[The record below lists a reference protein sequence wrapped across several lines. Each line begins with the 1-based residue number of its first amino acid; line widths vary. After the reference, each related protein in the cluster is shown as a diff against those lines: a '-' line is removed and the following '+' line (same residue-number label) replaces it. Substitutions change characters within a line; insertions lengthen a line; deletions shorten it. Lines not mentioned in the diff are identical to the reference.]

1 VATRRTGR
9 STTRS
14 AATRSP
20 RRSRGTRRSK
30 PDAFLSRIT
39 PDVVRSVI
47 GTLMMAL
54 GAITLI
60 ALLLPGE
67 GALTDWWRDSIA
79 PWFETGRW
87 LLPFLLLIGG
97 WYVAAGPGR
106 NPGSGWGM
114 TLIGLGLAYVALLG
128 AFEVLALD
136 IFDIERGGGR
146 IGRFLAET
154 LQPLLTGPGTFVFL
168 AAVGVLG
175 IMLAF
180 NLRLRQLTDPVTG
193 TAHWVVTTAADSMRR
208 TQEQRAAAAAAAAAP
223 TAGAKAKGAVNG
235 TGGKTPVAVPIQPD
249 DGDAS
254 RPGRSIL
261 DDPAPRTSQSPLSQ
275 TVWTGPGDGG
285 SIGATAALATAGAA
299 GLGGA
304 AGLAGAG
311 ALAGRA
317 STGLATETPTAQ
329 ESLNAIDWTLP
340 DIDLL
345 EPRVAGR
352 IAVTVDHDANA
363 KRIEEKLL
371 SFSIPARVTKINSG
385 PVVTQYEVRPEHH
398 VKVSRIEALA
408 DDLAMALAARSI
420 RIEAPIPGKDV
431 VGIEIPN
438 SVSEVV
444 GFRPLVDESQMLDST
459 SPLTFA
465 LGRDVSGKAYAVDLA
480 KMPHLL
486 VAGATGSGKSVCV
499 NALITSLLM
508 RARPD
513 EVRMVLV
520 DLKRVELAPYNGLPH
535 LLQHVIVEPGEAKA
549 VLNWAVREMEER
561 YKLLAAHS
569 VRNIAAFNGRPEAAI
584 GADGGAAERMP
595 YIVLII
601 DELADLIMREGR
613 KVEDPIVKIAQKAR
627 AVGIHLVL
635 ATQRP
640 SVNVV
645 TGLIKANVPSRIAFA
660 MASMID
666 SRTVLDAPGAED
678 LIGRGDMLY
687 QPVDLPRPV
696 RMQGVFVSDRE
707 VSAVTKHWLDQ
718 TGGRTFY
725 DEEILAFTD
734 AEEGGNGENGQFAW
748 LRKLGVDEM
757 TVPAAELVTSTQRA
771 STSMLQTKLKLG
783 FARASR
789 VMDELERY
797 GIIGPQD
804 PRNPASPRQIYGPD
818 NWFRTMDD
826 IDDPGD

>member
-1 VATRRTGR
+1 LPTIPLPSVGPEVAR
-9 STTRS
+9 SIL
-14 AATRSP
+14 
-20 RRSRGTRRSK
+20 GIV
-30 PDAFLSRIT
+30 FL
-39 PDVVRSVI
+39 V
-47 GTLMMAL
+47 L
-54 GAITLI
+54 GAVTLI
-60 ALLLPGE
+60 ALALPGQ

-87 LLPFLLLIGG
+87 LLPFLLLGAG
-97 WYVAAGPGR
+97 AYLEVGPGR
-106 NPGSGWGM
+106 RPNSGWGA
-114 TLIGLGLAYVALLG
+114 TIVGVAIAYVGFLG
-128 AFEVLALD
+128 AFEVLHLTFLQTD
-136 IFDIERGGGR
+136 RGGGR
-146 IGRFLAET
+146 IGRFLAGILE
-154 LQPLLTGPGTFVFL
+154 PLLTTPGAFVVCTAIFAIGL
-168 AAVGVLG
+168 MV
-175 IMLAF
+175 AF
-180 NLRLRQLTDPVTG
+180 NLQFKELLRPLFRSFAAFGRWLRG
-193 TAHWVVTTAADSMRR
+193 TAAASF
-208 TQEQRAAAAAAAAAP
+208 QRETDLSNRAP
-223 TAGAKAKGAVNG
+223 APRPIAPSKLEPRIEAVAI
-235 TGGKTPVAVPIQPD
+235 P
-249 DGDAS
+249 S
-254 RPGRSIL
+254 SIL
-261 DDPAPRTSQSPLSQ
+261 DEPAPVGGPTRMSQ
-275 TVWTGPGDGG
+275 TVWTGSGDGVPRPQVRSG
-285 SIGATAALATAGAA
+285 AAATALASRSA
-299 GLGGA
+299 
-304 AGLAGAG
+304 
-311 ALAGRA
+311 
-317 STGLATETPTAQ
+317 TGLAEAPTAL
-329 ESLNAIDWTLP
+329 ESLQAIDWSLP
-340 DIDLL
+340 PIELL
-345 EPRVAGR
+345 DPRPALTGR
-352 IAVTVDHDANA
+352 IEIDHASNRR
-363 KRIEEKLL
+363 RIEEKLL
-371 SFSIPARVTKINSG
+371 SFAIPAKVVETNSG
-385 PVVTQYEVRPEHH
+385 PVVTQYEVKPEHH
-398 VKVSRIEALA
+398 VKLSRIEALA
-408 DDLAMALAARSI
+408 DDLAMALSASSI

-438 SVSEVV
+438 TVSEIV
-444 GFRPLVDESQMLDST
+444 GFRALVEESKMLDAT

-465 LGRDVSGKAYAVDLA
+465 LGRDVSGRSIAVDLA

-508 RARPD
+508 HARPD
-513 EVRMVLV
+513 DVRLILV

-535 LLQHVIVEPGEAKA
+535 LLQHVIVEPNEAKA

-561 YKLLAAHS
+561 YKVLAGHS
-569 VRNIAAFNGRPEAAI
+569 VRNIAAYNSRPEVA
-584 GADGGAAERMP
+584 GDETSDERMP

-696 RMQGVFVSDRE
+696 RMQGVFVGDRE
-707 VSAVTKHWLDQ
+707 VGEITKHWLDQ

-725 DEEILAFTD
+725 DEDILAFSD
-734 AEEGGNGENGQFAW
+734 AEDGGNGDGQFGW
-748 LRKLGVDEM
+748 LRKYGVDEM
-757 TVPAAELVTSTQRA
+757 TMQAAELVVTSQRA

-818 NWFRTMDD
+818 NWLRTPDD
-826 IDDPGD
+826 DGSDD

>member
-1 VATRRTGR
+1 VATKRRTPVR
-9 STTRS
+9 RTT
-14 AATRSP
+14 SP
-20 RRSRGTRRSK
+20 RRRRSGSGL
-30 PDAFLSRIT
+30 PSVWPAVGIFFL
-39 PDVVRSVI
+39 V
-47 GTLMMAL
+47 L
-54 GAITLI
+54 GAVTLI
-60 ALLLPGE
+60 ALALPGQ
-67 GALTDWWRDSIA
+67 GALTTWWRDSFA

-87 LLPFLLLIGG
+87 LLPFLLLGTG
-97 WYVAAGPGR
+97 WYVEWGPGKR
-106 NPGSGWGM
+106 PNSGWGA
-114 TLIGLGLAYVALLG
+114 TIIGIALAFVGFLG
-128 AFEVLALD
+128 AFEILHLTVLGT
-136 IFDIERGGGR
+136 ERGGGR
-146 IGRFLAET
+146 LGRALAGVLE
-154 LQPLLTGPGTFVFL
+154 PLLSGPGAFV
-168 AAVGVLG
+168 VCLG
-175 IMLAF
+175 IFAIGLMLAF
-180 NLRLRQLTDPVTG
+180 NLQLKQLVRPITG
-193 TAHWVVTTAADSMRR
+193 SARWFGSTAAASMRR
-208 TQEQRAAAAAAAAAP
+208 DP
-223 TAGAKAKGAVNG
+223 SGADGGRNGRSGRGG
-235 TGGKTPVAVPIQPD
+235 TGAAEPARPPIAPSRLESR
-249 DGDAS
+249 GEGAS
-254 RPGRSIL
+254 TSIL
-261 DDPAPRTSQSPLSQ
+261 DTPAAVGGPAPMSQ
-275 TVWTGPGDGG
+275 TVWTGSGEGVGG
-285 SIGATAALATAGAA
+285 AGRVGAGATALTTRPRALPD
-299 GLGGA
+299 
-304 AGLAGAG
+304 
-311 ALAGRA
+311 
-317 STGLATETPTAQ
+317 EPPTAL
-329 ESLNAIDWTLP
+329 ESLQAIDWTLP
-340 DIDLL
+340 PITLLDPRPAVASGPMIDH
-345 EPRVAGR
+345 ASN
-352 IAVTVDHDANA
+352 T

-371 SFSIPARVTKINSG
+371 SFAIPAKVVKVNSG
-385 PVVTQYEVRPEHH
+385 PVVTQYEVKPEHH

-408 DDLAMALAARSI
+408 DDLAMALSARSI

-444 GFRPLVDESQMLDST
+444 GFRPLVEETNMLAAT

-465 LGRDVSGKAYAVDLA
+465 LGRDVSGKSIAVDLA

-513 EVRMVLV
+513 EVRMILV

-535 LLQHVIVEPGEAKA
+535 LLQHVIVEPNEAKA

-561 YKLLAAHS
+561 YKVLAGHS
-569 VRNIAAFNGRPEAAI
+569 VRNIAAYNSRPEVA
-584 GADGGAAERMP
+584 GEEDDERMP

-696 RMQGVFVSDRE
+696 RMQGVFVGDRE
-707 VSAVTKHWLDQ
+707 VSEVTRHWLDQ

-725 DEEILAFTD
+725 DEDILAF
-734 AEEGGNGENGQFAW
+734 AEGEDGANGEGGQFGW
-748 LRKLGVDEM
+748 LRRYGVDEM
-757 TVPAAELVTSTQRA
+757 TVPAAELVIASSRA

-804 PRNPASPRQIYGPD
+804 PRNPATPRQIYGPD
-818 NWFRTMDD
+818 NWLRT
-826 IDDPGD
+826 IDDGDGADE

>member
-1 VATRRTGR
+1 LATRRR
-9 STTRS
+9 STT
-14 AATRSP
+14 TRSSSTKPAANRTP
-20 RRSRGTRRSK
+20 RRRRRSSGFGGRLN
-30 PDAFLSRIT
+30 PE
-39 PDVVRSVI
+39 VVRSI
-47 GTLMMAL
+47 LGTVMMAL

-60 ALLLPGE
+60 ALVLPGE

-87 LLPFLLLIGG
+87 LLPFLLLAGG
-97 WYVAAGPGR
+97 WWIAAGPGKR
-106 NPGSGWGM
+106 AGSGWGM
-114 TLIGLGLAYVALLG
+114 TLGGLAIAYVAGLG
-128 AFEVLALD
+128 AFEILAMDL
-136 IFDIERGGGR
+136 FESERGGGR
-146 IGRFLAET
+146 IGRFLAAT
-154 LQPLLTGPGTFVFL
+154 LEPLLTGPGAVVL
-168 AAVGVLG
+168 LVAVGLLG
-175 IMLAF
+175 LMVAF
-180 NLRLRQLTDPVTG
+180 NLQLRQLVAPFTG
-193 TAHWVVTTAADSMRR
+193 TARWVGSTTAESMRR
-208 TQEQRAAAAAAAAAP
+208 VQEARPSSADDDARANG
-223 TAGAKAKGAVNG
+223 TAKAKSSARD
-235 TGGKTPVAVPIQPD
+235 PVAIPVGLD
-249 DGDAS
+249 DAA
-254 RPGRSIL
+254 RSIL
-261 DDPAPRTSQSPLSQ
+261 DEPAPRSGQSPMSQ
-275 TVWTGPGDGG
+275 TVWTGPSDGG
-285 SIGATAALATAGAA
+285 GALSRPAFGSPMRGATA
-299 GLGGA
+299 
-304 AGLAGAG
+304 LAGEA
-311 ALAGRA
+311 
-317 STGLATETPTAQ
+317 PTAL

-340 DIDLL
+340 TIDLL
-345 EPRVAGR
+345 EPRAVARVGN
-352 IAVTVDHDANA
+352 TVDHASNTR
-363 KRIEEKLL
+363 RIEEKLL
-371 SFSIPARVTKINSG
+371 SFSIPAKVVAVNSG

-444 GFRPLVDESQMLDST
+444 GFKPLVDESQMLDST

-513 EVRMVLV
+513 EVRMILV

-535 LLQHVIVEPGEAKA
+535 LLQHVIVEPAEAKA
-549 VLNWAVREMEER
+549 VLNWAVREMEDR

-569 VRNIAAFNGRPEAAI
+569 VRNIAAFNARPEAN
-584 GADGGAAERMP
+584 GAGAVDPSRGGGNGAPRLPADSDAGDAGAERMP

-613 KVEDPIVKIAQKAR
+613 KVEDPVVKIAQKAR

-660 MASMID
+660 MASMVD
-666 SRTVLDAPGAED
+666 SRTVLDSPGAED

-696 RMQGVFVSDRE
+696 RMQGVFVSDHD
-707 VSAVTKHWLDQ
+707 VTSVTKHWLDQ

-725 DEEILAFTD
+725 DEDILAFAD
-734 AEEGGNGENGQFAW
+734 PDDGVGGDGGQFAW
-748 LRKLGVDEM
+748 LRARGVDEM
-757 TVPAAELVTSTQRA
+757 TIPAAELVMTMQKA

-783 FARASR
+783 FSRASR
-789 VMDELERY
+789 VMDELERN

-804 PRNPASPRQIYGPD
+804 PRNPATPRQIYGRD
-818 NWFRTMDD
+818 NWFVSQDD
-826 IDDPGD
+826 VDDPGD

>member
-1 VATRRTGR
+1 MASKRRTPTRRTR
-9 STTRS
+9 
-14 AATRSP
+14 
-20 RRSRGTRRSK
+20 TRRRTG
-30 PDAFLSRIT
+30 PGLPGIAF
-39 PDVVRSVI
+39 PAVGPEVARSIVGI
-47 GTLMMAL
+47 CFLVL
-54 GAITLI
+54 GAVTLI
-60 ALLLPGE
+60 ALALPGQ

-87 LLPFLLLIGG
+87 LLPFLLLGAG
-97 WYVAAGPGR
+97 WYLEWGPGKR
-106 NPGSGWGM
+106 PNSGWGA
-114 TLIGLGLAYVALLG
+114 TLSGVALAYVGFLG
-128 AFEVLALD
+128 AFEVLDLTLFGTD
-136 IFDIERGGGR
+136 RGGGR
-146 IGRFLAET
+146 IGRFLGGLLE
-154 LQPLLTGPGTFVFL
+154 PLLTGPGAFVVCL
-168 AAVGVLG
+168 AIFAIGL
-175 IMLAF
+175 MLAF
-180 NLRLRQLTDPVTG
+180 NLQLKQLTRPG
-193 TAHWVVTTAADSMRR
+193 TRLARWFGTTAAASMRR
-208 TQEQRAAAAAAAAAP
+208 EPAGGPVVAARTGRAGRGSTAVASDNGHAP
-223 TAGAKAKGAVNG
+223 LAPSRLEPHGD
-235 TGGKTPVAVPIQPD
+235 GGGGLAP
-249 DGDAS
+249 
-254 RPGRSIL
+254 SIL
-261 DDPAPRTSQSPLSQ
+261 DQPAPRAGAAPMSQ
-275 TVWTGPGDGG
+275 TVWTGSADGVAG
-285 SIGATAALATAGAA
+285 APARGGPATALAPRVAA
-299 GLGGA
+299 AIG
-304 AGLAGAG
+304 
-311 ALAGRA
+311 
-317 STGLATETPTAQ
+317 EIPTAL
-329 ESLNAIDWTLP
+329 ESLQAIDWTLP
-340 DIDLL
+340 SIELL
-345 EPRVAGR
+345 DPRP
-352 IAVTVDHDANA
+352 AVRTGIGLDHASNT

-371 SFSIPARVTKINSG
+371 SFAIPAKVVGVNSG
-385 PVVTQYEVRPEHH
+385 PVVTQYEVKPEHH
-398 VKVSRIEALA
+398 VKVARIEAVA
-408 DDLAMALAARSI
+408 DDLAMALSARSI

-438 SVSEVV
+438 SISEVV
-444 GFRPLVDESQMLDST
+444 GFRPLVEETNMLGAT

-465 LGRDVSGKAYAVDLA
+465 LGRDVSGKSIAVDLA

-486 VAGATGSGKSVCV
+486 IAGATGSGKSVCV

-513 EVRMVLV
+513 EVRMILV

-561 YKLLAAHS
+561 YKILAGHS
-569 VRNIAAFNGRPEAAI
+569 VRNIGAYNGRPEVAEEE
-584 GADGGAAERMP
+584 GDERMP

-696 RMQGVFVSDRE
+696 RMQGVFVGDTE
-707 VSAVTKHWLDQ
+707 VAEITKHWLDQ
-718 TGGRTFY
+718 TGGRTYY
-725 DEEILAFTD
+725 DEDILAFTD
-734 AEEGGNGENGQFAW
+734 AEEGNGADGGQFGW
-748 LRKLGVDEM
+748 LRKYGVDEQ
-757 TVPAAELVTSTQRA
+757 TIPAAELVATSQRA

-818 NWFRTMDD
+818 NWLRT
-826 IDDPGD
+826 IDGGDGADE